1 MPCPCRSGCAVGFP
15 THRAAA
21 VQAIVNGVGA
31 VGAAGRE
38 TRCAT
43 LGEVPQP

>member
-1 MPCPCRSGCAVGFP
+1 MPCPYRSGWAVGFP

-21 VQAIVNGVGA
+21 VQAIVNA